1 MADRAKHRQ
10 NRFLTSDK
18 IFSKCL
24 FWFLSLKWKKMQA
37 RQRWKNMN
45 YYVYNLLSSISA
57 SILYYTIYYYYTP
70 IVMSKRYER

>member
-18 IFSKCL
+18 IFSKYL
-24 FWFLSLKWKKMQA
+24 FWFLSLKWKENASKATM
-37 RQRWKNMN
+37 KK
-45 YYVYNLLSSISA
+45 YELLCLQSA
-57 SILYYTIYYYYTP
+57 LQYKCKYYTL